1 MDRLTC
7 NLRNVKRPIRGLF
20 VGKTIVRDEL
30 GVEIPLRIYSRI
42 KRDCNVFAV
51 IDGKEYII
59 PTETEFKKLLL
70 KADNN
75 KARGLTKP
83 IMYVADS
90 KEEREI
96 LNVTE
101 EPVSSI
107 PHVYSAPNG
116 VCLPHLMTED
126 ENGTLVDTGIP
137 VEESDGVITTA
148 SAEVPVEVTEE
159 EPEAVEE
166 DNNVEESTEETTA
179 NHQQNNRNR
188 KNKNRR

>member
-59 PTETEFKKLLL
+59 PTEAEFKKLLL

-101 EPVSSI
+101 KPVSSI

-148 SAEVPVEVTEE
+148 SVEVPEEVE
-159 EPEAVEE
+159 EPETVEE
-166 DNNVEESTEETTA
+166 ETNVEESTEETAT
-179 NHQQNNRNR
+179 NHQQNSRNR
-188 KNKNRR
+188 KNRR

>member
-59 PTETEFKKLLL
+59 PTEAEFKKLLL
-70 KADNN
+70 K
-75 KARGLTKP
+75 
-83 IMYVADS
+83 ADS

-148 SAEVPVEVTEE
+148 SVEVPEEVVEE
-159 EPEAVEE
+159 ELPQPSRTPNAREA
-166 DNNVEESTEETTA
+166 TIALHTA
-179 NHQQNNRNR
+179 RLLILLSFI
-188 KNKNRR
+188 KSFPP

>member
-30 GVEIPLRIYSRI
+30 GVEISLRIYSSI

-59 PTETEFKKLLL
+59 PTEAEFKKLLL
-70 KADNN
+70 KADTK
-75 KARGLTKP
+75 KARDLTKP

-90 KEEREI
+90 KEERET

-107 PHVYSAPNG
+107 HHVM
-116 VCLPHLMTED
+116 VED
-126 ENGTLVDTGIP
+126 ENANLT
-137 VEESDGVITTA
+137 EESDNAITAA
-148 SAEVPVEVTEE
+148 SAEVPEEVVE
-159 EPEAVEE
+159 EPETVEE
-166 DNNVEESTEETTA
+166 ETNVEESTEETAT
-179 NHQQNNRNR
+179 NHQQNSRNR

>member
-30 GVEIPLRIYSRI
+30 GEEIPLRIYSRI

-59 PTETEFKKLLL
+59 PTEAEFKKLLL
-70 KADNN
+70 K
-75 KARGLTKP
+75 
-83 IMYVADS
+83 ADS

-116 VCLPHLMTED
+116 VCLPHLMTKDED
-126 ENGTLVDTGIP
+126 GTLVDTGIP

-148 SAEVPVEVTEE
+148 SVEVPEEVVEE

-166 DNNVEESTEETTA
+166 ETNVEESTEETAT
-179 NHQQNNRNR
+179 NHQQNSRNR

>member
-1 MDRLTC
+1 MNRLTC

-59 PTETEFKKLLL
+59 PTEAEFKKLLL
-70 KADNN
+70 KAD
-75 KARGLTKP
+75 
-83 IMYVADS
+83 S
-90 KEEREI
+90 KEERET

-107 PHVYSAPNG
+107 PHVM
-116 VCLPHLMTED
+116 VED
-126 ENGTLVDTGIP
+126 ENANLT
-137 VEESDGVITTA
+137 EESDDVITEA
-148 SAEVPVEVTEE
+148 SVEVPEEVVEE

-166 DNNVEESTEETTA
+166 ETNVEESTEETAT
-179 NHQQNNRNR
+179 NHQQNSRNR

>member
-59 PTETEFKKLLL
+59 PTEAEFNKLLL

-148 SAEVPVEVTEE
+148 PVEVPEEVE
-159 EPEAVEE
+159 EPETVEE
-166 DNNVEESTEETTA
+166 ETNVEESTEETAT
-179 NHQQNNRNR
+179 NHQQNSRNR

>member
-59 PTETEFKKLLL
+59 PTEAEFKKLLL
-70 KADNN
+70 KVDNN

-116 VCLPHLMTED
+116 VCLPHLMTKDED
-126 ENGTLVDTGIP
+126 GTLVDTGIP
-137 VEESDGVITTA
+137 VEESDGVITEA
-148 SAEVPVEVTEE
+148 SVEVPEEVVEE

-166 DNNVEESTEETTA
+166 ETNVEESTEETAT
-179 NHQQNNRNR
+179 NHQQNSRNR

>member
-59 PTETEFKKLLL
+59 PTEAEFKKLLL
-70 KADNN
+70 KADT
-75 KARGLTKP
+75 KEARGLTKP
-83 IMYVADS
+83 IMYVADT
-90 KEEREI
+90 KEEKEI

-101 EPVSSI
+101 EPVSSV
-107 PHVYSAPNG
+107 PHIMV
-116 VCLPHLMTED
+116 
-126 ENGTLVDTGIP
+126 ENENCTP
-137 VEESDGVITTA
+137 AEESDNVITTA
-148 SAEVPVEVTEE
+148 SVEVPEEVVEE
-159 EPEAVEE
+159 EPEIVEE
-166 DNNVEESTEETTA
+166 ETNVEESTEEPAT
-179 NHQQNNRNR
+179 NHQNNRNR

>member
-59 PTETEFKKLLL
+59 PTEAEFKKLLL
-70 KADNN
+70 KAD
-75 KARGLTKP
+75 
-83 IMYVADS
+83 S
-90 KEEREI
+90 KEEKEQ
-96 LNVTE
+96 LDVTE
-101 EPVSSI
+101 ETVNDI
-107 PHVYSAPNG
+107 PHVDSVVNTIDIP
-116 VCLPHLMTED
+116 VSED
-126 ENGTLVDTGIP
+126 ENINLVEDTDTITTTSVEIP
-137 VEESDGVITTA
+137 EETVEE
-148 SAEVPVEVTEE
+148 EVPETVEE
-159 EPEAVEE
+159 E
-166 DNNVEESTEETTA
+166 NNVEEFTEEVEDSTTKP
-179 NHQQNNRNR
+179 QQYNKNNR

>member
-59 PTETEFKKLLL
+59 PTEAEFKKLLL
-70 KADNN
+70 K
-75 KARGLTKP
+75 
-83 IMYVADS
+83 ADS

-116 VCLPHLMTED
+116 VCLPHLMTKDED
-126 ENGTLVDTGIP
+126 DTLVDTGIP

-148 SAEVPVEVTEE
+148 SVEVPEEVVEE

-166 DNNVEESTEETTA
+166 ETNVEESIEETTT
-179 NHQQNNRNR
+179 NHQQNSRNR

>member
-59 PTETEFKKLLL
+59 PTEAEFKKLLL
-70 KADNN
+70 K
-75 KARGLTKP
+75 
-83 IMYVADS
+83 ADS

-96 LNVTE
+96 LNITE

-116 VCLPHLMTED
+116 VCLPHLMTKDED
-126 ENGTLVDTGIP
+126 GTLVDTGIP
-137 VEESDGVITTA
+137 VEESDNVITTA
-148 SAEVPVEVTEE
+148 SVEVPEEVE
-159 EPEAVEE
+159 EPEVVEE
-166 DNNVEESTEETTA
+166 ETNVEESTEETAT
-179 NHQQNNRNR
+179 NHQQNSRNR

>member
-30 GVEIPLRIYSRI
+30 GIEIPLRIYSRI

-59 PTETEFKKLLL
+59 PTEAEFKKLLL

-83 IMYVADS
+83 IMYAADS
-90 KEEREI
+90 KEEGEI

-116 VCLPHLMTED
+116 VCLPHLMAED

-148 SAEVPVEVTEE
+148 SVEVPEEVEGPETVEE
-159 EPEAVEE
+159 ET
-166 DNNVEESTEETTA
+166 NVEESTEETAT
-179 NHQQNNRNR
+179 NHQQNSRNR

>member
-59 PTETEFKKLLL
+59 PTEAEFKKLLL
-70 KADNN
+70 K
-75 KARGLTKP
+75 
-83 IMYVADS
+83 ADS

-148 SAEVPVEVTEE
+148 SVEVPEEVE

-166 DNNVEESTEETTA
+166 ETNVEESTEETAT
-179 NHQQNNRNR
+179 NHQQNSRNR

>member
-20 VGKTIVRDEL
+20 IGKTIVRDEL

-59 PTETEFKKLLL
+59 PTEAEFKKLLL
-70 KADNN
+70 KAD
-75 KARGLTKP
+75 
-83 IMYVADS
+83 S

-96 LNVTE
+96 FNATE
-101 EPVSSI
+101 EPVPSI
-107 PHVYSAPNG
+107 PHVM
-116 VCLPHLMTED
+116 VED
-126 ENGTLVDTGIP
+126 ENTNLTEG
-137 VEESDGVITTA
+137 SDGVITTA
-148 SAEVPVEVTEE
+148 SVEVPEEEVE
-159 EPEAVEE
+159 EPEVVEE
-166 DNNVEESTEETTA
+166 ENNVEESTEEVEEPA
-179 NHQQNNRNR
+179 VKPQQYNKNNR

>member
-1 MDRLTC
+1 MNRLTC

-30 GVEIPLRIYSRI
+30 GIEIPLRIYSRI

-59 PTETEFKKLLL
+59 PTEAEFKKLLL
-70 KADNN
+70 KANN
-75 KARGLTKP
+75 ADVAKDETKETVP
-83 IMYVADS
+83 
-90 KEEREI
+90 
-96 LNVTE
+96 TE
-101 EPVSSI
+101 
-107 PHVYSAPNG
+107 PHIYSTENN

-148 SAEVPVEVTEE
+148 SVEVPEEVVEE

-166 DNNVEESTEETTA
+166 ETNVEESTEEAAT
-179 NHQQNNRNR
+179 NHQQNSRNR

>member
-59 PTETEFKKLLL
+59 PTEAEFKKLLL
-70 KADNN
+70 KANN
-75 KARGLTKP
+75 DDVAKDETKETVP
-83 IMYVADS
+83 
-90 KEEREI
+90 
-96 LNVTE
+96 TE
-101 EPVSSI
+101 
-107 PHVYSAPNG
+107 PHIYSTENN
-116 VCLPHLMTED
+116 VCLPHLMAKDED
-126 ENGTLVDTGIP
+126 GTLVDTGIP
-137 VEESDGVITTA
+137 VEESDGVITEA
-148 SAEVPVEVTEE
+148 SVEVPEEVVE
-159 EPEAVEE
+159 EPETVEE
-166 DNNVEESTEETTA
+166 ETNVEESTEETAT
-179 NHQQNNRNR
+179 NHQQNSRNR

>member
-59 PTETEFKKLLL
+59 PTEAEFKKLLL
-70 KADNN
+70 K
-75 KARGLTKP
+75 
-83 IMYVADS
+83 ADS

-116 VCLPHLMTED
+116 VCLPHLMTKDED
-126 ENGTLVDTGIP
+126 DTLVDTGIP

-148 SAEVPVEVTEE
+148 SVEVPEEVVE
-159 EPEAVEE
+159 EPETVE
-166 DNNVEESTEETTA
+166 EESTEETTT
-179 NHQQNNRNR
+179 NHQQNSRNR

>member
-59 PTETEFKKLLL
+59 PTEAEFKKLLL
-70 KADNN
+70 KVNN
-75 KARGLTKP
+75 VDVAKDETKKTVP
-83 IMYVADS
+83 
-90 KEEREI
+90 
-96 LNVTE
+96 TE
-101 EPVSSI
+101 
-107 PHVYSAPNG
+107 PHIYSTENN
-116 VCLPHLMTED
+116 VCLPHVMVED
-126 ENGTLVDTGIP
+126 ENANLT
-137 VEESDGVITTA
+137 EESDSVITTA
-148 SAEVPVEVTEE
+148 SVEVPEEVVEE

-166 DNNVEESTEETTA
+166 EANVEESTEETAT
-179 NHQQNNRNR
+179 NHQQNSRNR

>member
-59 PTETEFKKLLL
+59 PTEAEFKKLLL
-70 KADNN
+70 KAD
-75 KARGLTKP
+75 
-83 IMYVADS
+83 S

-96 LNVTE
+96 FNATE
-101 EPVSSI
+101 EPVPSI
-107 PHVYSAPNG
+107 PHVM
-116 VCLPHLMTED
+116 VED
-126 ENGTLVDTGIP
+126 ENTNLTEG
-137 VEESDGVITTA
+137 SDGVITTA
-148 SAEVPVEVTEE
+148 SVEVPEEEVE
-159 EPEAVEE
+159 EPEVVEE
-166 DNNVEESTEETTA
+166 ETNVEESTEETAT
-179 NHQQNNRNR
+179 NHQQNSRNR

>member
-59 PTETEFKKLLL
+59 PTEAEFKKLLL
-70 KADNN
+70 KADAK

-83 IMYVADS
+83 TMYVADS

-126 ENGTLVDTGIP
+126 ENGTLVDTGTP

-148 SAEVPVEVTEE
+148 SAEVPVEVAE
-159 EPEAVEE
+159 
-166 DNNVEESTEETTA
+166 EESTEETTT
-179 NHQQNNRNR
+179 NHQQNSRNR

>member
-59 PTETEFKKLLL
+59 PTEAEFKKLLL

-101 EPVSSI
+101 KPVSSI

-148 SAEVPVEVTEE
+148 SVEVPEEVE
-159 EPEAVEE
+159 EPETVEE
-166 DNNVEESTEETTA
+166 ETNVEESTEETAT

>member
-59 PTETEFKKLLL
+59 PTEAEFKKLLL
-70 KADNN
+70 KAD
-75 KARGLTKP
+75 T
-83 IMYVADS
+83 
-90 KEEREI
+90 KEEREM

-101 EPVSSI
+101 
-107 PHVYSAPNG
+107 PHIYSTENNVALPFLVKENEDG
-116 VCLPHLMTED
+116 V
-126 ENGTLVDTGIP
+126 LVNTGIP
-137 VEESDGVITTA
+137 VEESDSVVTTA
-148 SAEVPVEVTEE
+148 SVEVPEEVVEE
-159 EPEAVEE
+159 EPETVEE
-166 DNNVEESTEETTA
+166 ETNVEETA
-179 NHQQNNRNR
+179 TNHQNNRNR

>member
-59 PTETEFKKLLL
+59 PTEAEFKKLLL
-70 KADNN
+70 KAD
-75 KARGLTKP
+75 T
-83 IMYVADS
+83 

-96 LNVTE
+96 LNTTE
-101 EPVSSI
+101 
-107 PHVYSAPNG
+107 PHIYSTENN
-116 VCLPHLMTED
+116 VCLPHLMTKDED
-126 ENGTLVDTGIP
+126 GTLIDTGIP
-137 VEESDGVITTA
+137 VEESDSVVTTA
-148 SAEVPVEVTEE
+148 SVEVPEEVVEE
-159 EPEAVEE
+159 EPETVE
-166 DNNVEESTEETTA
+166 EESTEETAT
-179 NHQQNNRNR
+179 NHQNNRNR

>member
-59 PTETEFKKLLL
+59 PTEAEFNKLLL
-70 KADNN
+70 KADTK

-83 IMYVADS
+83 TMYVADS
-90 KEEREI
+90 KEERET

-101 EPVSSI
+101 ESVPSI
-107 PHVYSAPNG
+107 PHVM
-116 VCLPHLMTED
+116 VED
-126 ENGTLVDTGIP
+126 ENTNLA
-137 VEESDGVITTA
+137 EESDNAITTA
-148 SAEVPVEVTEE
+148 SVEVPEEVVEKEPETVEE
-159 EPEAVEE
+159 ET
-166 DNNVEESTEETTA
+166 NVEESTEETTA
-179 NHQQNNRNR
+179 IHQQNSRNR

>member
-1 MDRLTC
+1 MNRLTC
-7 NLRNVKRPIRGLF
+7 NLRNIKRPIRGLF

-59 PTETEFKKLLL
+59 PTEAEFKKLLL
-70 KADNN
+70 K
-75 KARGLTKP
+75 
-83 IMYVADS
+83 ADS

-116 VCLPHLMTED
+116 VCLPHLMAKDED
-126 ENGTLVDTGIP
+126 GTLADTGIP

-148 SAEVPVEVTEE
+148 SVEVPEEVE

-166 DNNVEESTEETTA
+166 ETNVEGSTEETAT
-179 NHQQNNRNR
+179 NHQQNSRNR

>member
-59 PTETEFKKLLL
+59 PTEAEFKKLLL
-70 KADNN
+70 K
-75 KARGLTKP
+75 
-83 IMYVADS
+83 ADS

-116 VCLPHLMTED
+116 VCLPHLMTKDED
-126 ENGTLVDTGIP
+126 DTLVDTGIP

-148 SAEVPVEVTEE
+148 SVEVPEEVVE
-159 EPEAVEE
+159 EPETVEE
-166 DNNVEESTEETTA
+166 ETNVEESTEETAT
-179 NHQQNNRNR
+179 NHQQNSRNR

>member
-59 PTETEFKKLLL
+59 PTEEEFKKLLL
-70 KADNN
+70 KADT
-75 KARGLTKP
+75 KEARGLTKP
-83 IMYVADS
+83 IMYVADT
-90 KEEREI
+90 KEEREM

-101 EPVSSI
+101 
-107 PHVYSAPNG
+107 PHIYSTENN
-116 VCLPHLMTED
+116 VCLPHIMAKD
-126 ENGTLVDTGIP
+126 ENGTLIDTGIP

-148 SAEVPVEVTEE
+148 SVEVPEEVVDE
-159 EPEAVEE
+159 EPETIEE
-166 DNNVEESTEETTA
+166 ETNVEESTEGTVT
-179 NHQQNNRNR
+179 NHQQNNNRSNR

>member
-59 PTETEFKKLLL
+59 PTEAEFKKLLL
-70 KADNN
+70 KADTK

-83 IMYVADS
+83 IMYVADT
-90 KEEREI
+90 
-96 LNVTE
+96 NVTE
-101 EPVSSI
+101 
-107 PHVYSAPNG
+107 PHIYSNENNM
-116 VCLPHLMTED
+116 CLPHLMTKDED
-126 ENGTLVDTGIP
+126 GTPIDTGIP
-137 VEESDGVITTA
+137 VEESDNAITTA
-148 SAEVPVEVTEE
+148 PVEVQEEVVDE

-166 DNNVEESTEETTA
+166 ETNVEESTEETAT
-179 NHQQNNRNR
+179 NHQQNSRNR

>member
-116 VCLPHLMTED
+116 VCLPHLMAED

-166 DNNVEESTEETTA
+166 ETNVEESAT
-179 NHQQNNRNR
+179 NHQQNSRNR

>member
-59 PTETEFKKLLL
+59 PTEEEFKKLLL

-90 KEEREI
+90 KEEREM

-107 PHVYSAPNG
+107 PH
-116 VCLPHLMTED
+116 LMTED
-126 ENGTLVDTGIP
+126 ENDTLVDTGIP
-137 VEESDGVITTA
+137 VEESDGVIVTA
-148 SAEVPVEVTEE
+148 SAEVPVEVVEDEPETVEDDNNAE
-159 EPEAVEE
+159 EPAVKP
-166 DNNVEESTEETTA
+166 
-179 NHQQNNRNR
+179 QQNNNRNNNR